1 MSNASLRIKCAFINM
16 LDLFS
21 LNFQLVLVLMPIA
34 MYQWSTSS
42 HGYWTGRKMPYDKTN
57 SFITAIVLAL
67 GPLAIQAWSS
77 APHYHWTGRKVPEDK
92 GFDLMVASSVAEWTM
107 AIMFLAYYFTFIREF
122 QKVCVHLRVQLL
134 VQHFDEEPPE
144 SNVSVAT
151 ERTPIVM

>member
-1 MSNASLRIKCAFINM
+1 MTSEATAHSIGANVLFLGGVIYASLQTGLSYKMSPYYNGTKICHIRLTITILSAI
-16 LDLFS
+16 S
-21 LNFQLVLVLMPIA
+21 LIALLVLMPIA

-42 HGYWTGRKMPYDKTN
+42 HGYWTGRKMPY
-57 SFITAIVLAL
+57 
-67 GPLAIQAWSS
+67 
-77 APHYHWTGRKVPEDK
+77 DK